1 MSTMK
6 MTIYGLNNYM
16 TSVQDDLFSG
26 LTLPTGI
33 TKDVVVKNILKESA
47 DFETLYS
54 DPYFLQELI
63 TNWSA
68 KWYDTFEKWYNALQ
82 IQYDPLNNFDR
93 YEEWEDAGTSAST
106 NIGTGNVSN
115 KSKTT
120 ETPTGEMVQD
130 HYVTPYENT
139 NKTLQSEDLTKYN
152 TYKDTTETNTTSGT
166 STSNTGTGNTTGK
179 HKGHLY
185 GNIGVTTSQ
194 QMLEAELEIATWNL
208 VQHITDIFMKE
219 FCIMVY

>member
-1 MSTMK
+1 MATMK

-16 TSVQDDLFSG
+16 ASVQDDLFSG

-33 TKDVVVKNILKESA
+33 TKDVVIKNILKESA
-47 DFETLYS
+47 DFETLYA

-82 IQYDPLNNFDR
+82 IEYEPLYNFDR
-93 YEEWEDAGTSAST
+93 YEEWEDTGTSAST
-106 NIGTGNVSN
+106 NVGTGNVSN
-115 KSKTT
+115 KTKTE
-120 ETPTGEMVQD
+120 ETPTGEMIQD
-130 HYVTPYENT
+130 HYVTPYESNT
-139 NKTLQSEDLTKYN
+139 KTLQGEDKTSYN
-152 TYKDTTETNTTSGT
+152 TYKDTTETNATSGT
-166 STSNTGTGNTTGK
+166 STSNTGTGSTTGK

-185 GNIGVTTSQ
+185 GNIGVTTSSAL
-194 QMLEAELEIATWNL
+194 LEEYLDISEWNL

>member
-16 TSVQDDLFSG
+16 DSVQDDLFSG

-33 TKDVVVKNILKESA
+33 TKAVVVKNILKESA

-106 NIGTGNVSN
+106 NIGTGSVSN
-115 KSKTT
+115 KSKTE
-120 ETPTGEMVQD
+120 ETPSGKMTQN
-130 HYVTPYENT
+130 HYVTPYENNT
-139 NKTLQSEDLTKYN
+139 KTLQGADETTYEN
-152 TYKDTTETNTTSGT
+152 YKDTTETNATSGT
-166 STSNTGTGNTTGK
+166 STSNTGTGSTTGK
-179 HKGHLY
+179 HTGHLY

-194 QMLEAELEIATWNL
+194 QMLEAEFEIATWNL

>member
-16 TSVQDDLFSG
+16 ASVQDDLFSG

-33 TKDVVVKNILKESA
+33 TKNVVVKNILKESA

-93 YEEWEDAGTSAST
+93 HEEWEDVGTSAST
-106 NIGTGNVSN
+106 NIGTGSVSN
-115 KSKTT
+115 KSKTE
-120 ETPTGEMVQD
+120 ETPSGKMIQK
-130 HYVTPYENT
+130 HFVTPYESNVE
-139 NKTLQSEDLTKYN
+139 TLQGSDETSYEN
-152 TYKDTTETNTTSGT
+152 YKDTTETNTTSGT
-166 STSNTGTGNTTGK
+166 NTSNTGTGNTTGK

-208 VQHITDIFMKE
+208 VQHITDIFIKE
-219 FCIMVY
+219 FCILVY

>member
-16 TSVQDDLFSG
+16 ASVQDDLFSG

-93 YEEWEDAGTSAST
+93 HEEWEDVGTSAST
-106 NIGTGNVSN
+106 NTGTGNVSN
-115 KSKTT
+115 KSKTE
-120 ETPTGEMVQD
+120 ETPSGKMTQN
-130 HYVTPYENT
+130 HYVTPYENNT
-139 NKTLQSEDLTKYN
+139 KTLQGADETTYEN
-152 TYKDTTETNTTSGT
+152 YKDTTETNTTSGT

>member
-16 TSVQDDLFSG
+16 TSVQDDLFAG
-26 LTLPTGI
+26 LSLPTGI

-82 IQYDPLNNFDR
+82 IEYEPLYNFDR
-93 YEEWEDAGTSAST
+93 YEEWEDVGTSAST
-106 NIGTGNVSN
+106 NTGTGNVSN

-120 ETPTGEMVQD
+120 ETPTGEMLVD
-130 HYVTPYENT
+130 HYVTPYESNT
-139 NKTLQSEDLTKYN
+139 PTLQGEDKTSYN
-152 TYKDTTETNTTSGT
+152 NYKDTTETNATSGT

-185 GNIGVTTSQ
+185 GNIGVTTSSA
-194 QMLEAELEIATWNL
+194 LLKEYLEISEWNL
-208 VQHITDIFMKE
+208 VEQITDIFIKE

>member
-16 TSVQDDLFSG
+16 ASVQDDLFSG

-33 TKDVVVKNILKESA
+33 TRDVVIKNILKESA

-82 IQYDPLNNFDR
+82 IEYEPLYNFDR
-93 YEEWEDAGTSAST
+93 YEEWEDTGTSAST
-106 NIGTGNVSN
+106 NVGTGNVSN
-115 KSKTT
+115 KTKTE
-120 ETPTGEMVQD
+120 ETPTGEMIQD
-130 HYVTPYENT
+130 HYVTPYESNT
-139 NKTLQSEDLTKYN
+139 KTLQGEDKTSYN
-152 TYKDTTETNTTSGT
+152 TYKDTTETNATSGT
-166 STSNTGTGNTTGK
+166 STSNTGTGSTTGK

-185 GNIGVTTSQ
+185 GNIGVTTSSAL
-194 QMLEAELEIATWNL
+194 LEEYLDISEWNL

>member
-33 TKDVVVKNILKESA
+33 TRDVVIKNILKESA

-82 IQYDPLNNFDR
+82 IEYEPLYNFDR
-93 YEEWEDAGTSAST
+93 YEEWEDVGTSAST
-106 NIGTGNVSN
+106 NTGTGNVSN
-115 KSKTT
+115 KSKTE
-120 ETPTGEMVQD
+120 ETPSGKMIQK
-130 HYVTPYENT
+130 HFVTPYESNVQ
-139 NKTLQSEDLTKYN
+139 TLQGSDETSYEN
-152 TYKDTTETNTTSGT
+152 YKDTTETNTTSGT

-179 HKGHLY
+179 HKGHLW

>member
-82 IQYDPLNNFDR
+82 IEYEPLYNFDR
-93 YEEWEDAGTSAST
+93 YEEWEDVGTSAST
-106 NIGTGNVSN
+106 NTGTGNVSN
-115 KSKTT
+115 KSKTE
-120 ETPTGEMVQD
+120 ETPSGKMTQN
-130 HYVTPYENT
+130 HYVTPYEN
-139 NKTLQSEDLTKYN
+139 NAKTLQGADETTYEN
-152 TYKDTTETNTTSGT
+152 YKDTTETNTTSGT

-185 GNIGVTTSQ
+185 GNIGVTTSSA
-194 QMLEAELEIATWNL
+194 LLKEYLDISEWNL

>member
-33 TKDVVVKNILKESA
+33 TRDVVIKNILKESA

-82 IQYDPLNNFDR
+82 IEYEPLYNFDR
-93 YEEWEDAGTSAST
+93 YEEWEDVGTSAST
-106 NIGTGNVSN
+106 NTGTGNVSN

-130 HYVTPYENT
+130 HYVTPYESNT
-139 NKTLQSEDLTKYN
+139 KTLQSEDLTKYN
-152 TYKDTTETNTTSGT
+152 LYKDTTETDATSGT

-179 HKGHLY
+179 HTGHLY
-185 GNIGVTTSQ
+185 GNIGVTTSSA
-194 QMLEAELEIATWNL
+194 LLKEYLDISEWNL
-208 VQHITDIFMKE
+208 VEQITDIFIKE